1 MRVLEAFAVAGLV
14 ISLSACGEGDGP
26 VDPLPRSLEIVI
38 AGGNNQFAPA
48 SARLPDLLQVVV
60 RSVADRRPEEGVTVS
75 WSVVAGSGAALD
87 QTSSVSSAAGLAS
100 VGASL
105 GAGLGEYL
113 IRATVSS
120 QNDVFVEFT
129 ANAVLPPLLTVVPAA
144 ATAGDAIDIEGAN
157 FSPTP
162 RHNTVLFSGIPGRV
176 IASQT
181 GRLTVEVP
189 PCLPSRS
196 VDVEVRLGESR
207 SDPRSM
213 SVTGTQMVPAL
224 TVGADTLLSGSD
236 GFLCFA
242 FGGDGPQASYLAVV
256 QSSSQVGAARFDM
269 AVLGLVG
276 APTAVATGSRPGA
289 PSFGAAPAPAASAGP
304 DGPGSAHAEWEN
316 FVRSREAEAV
326 ATTQLVQP
334 APAPAI
340 STRPPVVGERRD
352 FNVLGAGGTFTQ
364 VTGEVRLVSQ
374 RAALYVDASV
384 LSDVPNSLLEGLA
397 MRFDEPTFPLI
408 TESYGDV
415 SDLDGNGQVIILLT
429 PVVNRLTPRG
439 ADGFAAGFFFG
450 LDLLVDAEN
459 GNQGEIFYLLVPDPT
474 GKFSDPHSVGELERV
489 LPAILA
495 HELQH
500 MIHFNERVLKR
511 GADRTDALWLSE
523 ALAHTAEDVVAEHFA
538 AQGDF
543 DAARLFSAENY
554 RRAALYLD
562 GPSSSSLIV
571 STGQASLPERGAGWL
586 FVRYLEERF
595 GGISVLR
602 ALTQTTLTGTENV
615 TSAVGFSWPSLL
627 ADWGAAVGVEGQ
639 PAERRTTVRS
649 ELQYPVLDLVEAL
662 RTVRITFPLLPLSRG
677 GADFVAPDRLWSSS
691 SAYFLIRPATT
702 GLGLAI
708 LGSGGVPP
716 SEEAALQLRIV
727 RLF

>member
-1 MRVLEAFAVAGLV
+1 LRVPKAIAATGLV
-14 ISLSACGEGDGP
+14 VWLSACGGGDGP
-26 VDPLPRSLEIVI
+26 VDPPTRSLEIVI
-38 AGGNNQFAPA
+38 VGGDNQFAPA
-48 SARLPDLLQVVV
+48 SGRLPDPLQVVV
-60 RSVADRRPEEGVTVS
+60 RSVADRRPEEGVTVA
-75 WSVVAGSGAALD
+75 WSVVAGSGALLD
-87 QTSSVSSAAGLAS
+87 QASSVTSQAGFTS

-105 GAGLGEYL
+105 GAGLGEYM
-113 IRATVSS
+113 IRATVSRES
-120 QNDVFVEFT
+120 DVFVEFT

-144 ATAGDAIDIEGAN
+144 ATAGEAIEIEGSN

-189 PCLPSRS
+189 PCLPGRS
-196 VDVEVRLGESR
+196 VEVEVRLGESR

-213 SVTGTQMVPAL
+213 SVTGTQMEPAL
-224 TVGADTLLSGSD
+224 AVGADTLLAGSD

-242 FGGDGPQASYLAVV
+242 FGGDGQQASYVAVV

-276 APTAVATGSRPGA
+276 APAAMVTGSRTEA
-289 PSFGAAPAPAASAGP
+289 PSLGAAPAPMSPAAP

-316 FVRSREAEAV
+316 FVRSLEAKAV
-326 ATTQLVQP
+326 ATTQVVQP

-352 FNVLGAGGTFTQ
+352 FNVLGAGGSFTQ
-364 VTGEVRLVSQ
+364 VTGEVRFVSQ
-374 RAALYVDASV
+374 QAALYVDATV
-384 LSDVPNSLLEGLA
+384 LPDVPDSFLEDLA
-397 MRFDEPTFPLI
+397 RRFDEPTFPLI
-408 TESYGDV
+408 TDSYGDV

-439 ADGFAAGFFFG
+439 SDGFAAGFFFG
-450 LDLLVDAEN
+450 LDLLVGEEN

-474 GKFSDPHSVGELERV
+474 GEFSDPHSVGELERV

-511 GADRTDALWLSE
+511 GAERTDALWLSE

-538 AQGDF
+538 TEGKF
-543 DAARLFSAENY
+543 DYALLFSLENHS
-554 RRAALYLD
+554 RAALYLD
-562 GPSSSSLIV
+562 SPPNSSLIV
-571 STGQASLPERGAGWL
+571 SSGQASLSERGAGWL

-595 GGISVLR
+595 GGRSVLR

-615 TSAVGFSWPSLL
+615 TSAAGVSWPSLL

-639 PAERRTTVRS
+639 PEGFRTRVRS

-662 RTVRITFPLLPLSRG
+662 RTVRITFPLLPSVRG
-677 GADFVAPDRLWSSS
+677 RADFVVPDRLWSSS

-708 LGSGGVPP
+708 LGSGGGPP
-716 SEEAALQLRIV
+716 SEEAALQLKIV

>member
-1 MRVLEAFAVAGLV
+1 MIVG
-14 ISLSACGEGDGP
+14 GD
-26 VDPLPRSLEIVI
+26 
-38 AGGNNQFAPA
+38 NQFAPA
-48 SARLPDLLQVVV
+48 LGRLPDLLQVVV

-75 WSVVAGSGAALD
+75 WSVVAGSGASLD
-87 QTSSVSSAAGLAS
+87 QTSSVTSAAGFTA

-113 IRATVSS
+113 IRATVIS
-120 QNDVFVEFT
+120 QGDAFVEFT

-144 ATAGDAIDIEGAN
+144 ATAGDAIDIEGSN

-176 IASQT
+176 LASQT

-196 VDVEVRLGESR
+196 VEVEVRLGESR
-207 SDPRSM
+207 SDLRSM
-213 SVTGTQMVPAL
+213 SVTGTQMAPAL
-224 TVGADTLLSGSD
+224 AVGADTLLSGSD

-269 AVLGLVG
+269 RLLGLVG
-276 APTAVATGSRPGA
+276 APVTMAAGSHTEARPIGAV
-289 PSFGAAPAPAASAGP
+289 PAAP
-304 DGPGSAHAEWEN
+304 DGPGLAQAEWEH
-316 FVRSREAEAV
+316 FVRRVEAEAV
-326 ATTQLVQP
+326 ATTPVVPP
-334 APAPAI
+334 APAPAS
-340 STRPPVVGERRD
+340 STHTPVVGERRD
-352 FNVLGAGGTFTQ
+352 FDVLGTGGTFTQ

-374 RAALYVDASV
+374 QAAFYVDASV
-384 LSDVPNSLLEGLA
+384 LPDVPNSFLERLA
-397 MRFDEPTFPLI
+397 MWFDEPTFSLI

-415 SDLDGNGQVIILLT
+415 SDLDGNGKVIILLT

-474 GKFSDPHSVGELERV
+474 GQFSDPHSVSELERI

-495 HELQH
+495 HEFQH

-511 GADRTDALWLSE
+511 GADRADAVWLSE
-523 ALAHTAEDVVAEHFA
+523 ALAHTAEDVVAEHFM
-538 AQGDF
+538 AQGDS
-543 DAARLFSAENY
+543 DSAQLFGAENY
-554 RRAALYLD
+554 GRAALYLD
-562 GPSSSSLIV
+562 APSQWSLIV
-571 STGQASLPERGAGWL
+571 SAGLVSLEERGAGWL

-595 GGISVLR
+595 GGDSLLR

-615 TSAVGFSWPSLL
+615 TAAAGSTWPSLL

-639 PAERRTTVRS
+639 PAERRAMVRS

-662 RTVRITFPLLPLSRG
+662 RTVRVTFPLVPLSRG
-677 GADFVAPDRLWSSS
+677 GADFVTSDRLWSSS
-691 SAYFLIRPATT
+691 SAYFLIQPATT
-702 GLGLAI
+702 GLGLAV

-716 SEEAALQLRIV
+716 SEEAAFQLKIV

>member
-1 MRVLEAFAVAGLV
+1 MKFLKALPAAGLV
-14 ISLSACGEGDGP
+14 VALSGCGGGDGP
-26 VDPLPRSLEIVI
+26 VDPPTRILEIVI
-38 AGGNNQFAPA
+38 AGGDNQFAPA
-48 SARLPDLLQVVV
+48 SGRLPDLLQVVV

-75 WSVVAGSGAALD
+75 WSVVAGSGASLD
-87 QTSSVSSAAGLAS
+87 QATSVTSATGFTA
-100 VGASL
+100 VGVSL

-113 IRATVSS
+113 IRATVSN
-120 QNDVFVEFT
+120 QNDAFVEFT

-144 ATAGDAIDIEGAN
+144 ATAGDAIDIEGSN

-176 IASQT
+176 LTSET

-189 PCLPSRS
+189 PCLPSRF
-196 VDVEVRLGESR
+196 VEVEVWLGESR
-207 SDPRSM
+207 SNPRSM
-213 SVTGTQMVPAL
+213 SVTGTQTAPAL
-224 TVGADTLLSGSD
+224 AVGADTLLLGSQ

-269 AVLGLVG
+269 TLLGLVG
-276 APTAVATGSRPGA
+276 APATMATGSRAEA
-289 PSFGAAPAPAASAGP
+289 PSLEAAPAPAAP
-304 DGPGSAHAEWEN
+304 YGPGAAQAEWEH
-316 FVRSREAEAV
+316 FVRFLEAEAV
-326 ATTQLVQP
+326 ARTPGIRP
-334 APAPAI
+334 APAPAN
-340 STRPPVVGERRD
+340 STSVPVVGERRD
-352 FNVLGAGGTFTQ
+352 FNVLGVGGTFTQ
-364 VTGEVRLVSQ
+364 VTGEVRFVSQ
-374 RAALYVDASV
+374 QAAMYVDASV
-384 LSDVPNSLLEGLA
+384 LSDVPNSLLERLG
-397 MRFDEPTFPLI
+397 MWFDEPTFPLI

-450 LDLLVDAEN
+450 LDLLVNEEN

-474 GKFSDPHSVGELERV
+474 GQFSDPHSVSELERV

-495 HELQH
+495 HEFQH

-511 GADRTDALWLSE
+511 GAERTDALWLSE
-523 ALAHTAEDVVAEHFA
+523 ALAHTAEDVVAEHFM
-538 AQGDF
+538 AQGDP
-543 DAARLFSAENY
+543 ASAQLFGGENY
-554 RRAALYLD
+554 GRAGLYLER
-562 GPSSSSLIV
+562 PSSWSLIV
-571 STGQASLPERGAGWL
+571 SAGLASLEERGAGWL

-595 GGISVLR
+595 GGTSVLR

-615 TSAVGFSWPSLL
+615 TAAAGSSWPSLL

-639 PAERRTTVRS
+639 PAERRAMVRP
-649 ELQYPVLDLVEAL
+649 ELQYPVLDLVEAI
-662 RTVRITFPLLPLSRG
+662 RTVRVTFPLVPLSRG
-677 GADFVAPDRLWSSS
+677 GADFVSSDRLWSSS
-691 SAYFLIRPATT
+691 SAYFLIQPAAA

-708 LGSGGVPP
+708 LGSGGLPP
-716 SEEAALQLRIV
+716 SEEAAFQLKIV